1 MRACFEYIIFYRRGS
16 AGASPWQDHLG
27 RARLLPSHLTE
38 GAQKIGFPK
47 RALRLRVLIALW
59 LGALGAGA
67 QEAPAAGGNSNSSTG
82 GAGPNPASIAALS
95 NSPVQMLGPD
105 IFQVGKVILDKKERA
120 VRVPALLNK
129 SQGPME
135 YFLVTTYGKTHESI
149 LKTDAEPYHIHIAML
164 LLGAT
169 GAQPDLTNGPPPAPG
184 PIVNP
189 SPEALP
195 GDKITLEVSWQEDGK
210 EIRRPASE
218 LISNEQTHSTPDA
231 AHWVYNGSE
240 TAGGKFYAQMDGSLI
255 SLVTDPVALVNYTGI
270 GHDNDQI
277 WVPNTNRLP
286 PRTAPL
292 EVILKL
298 APKAT
303 P

>member
-1 MRACFEYIIFYRRGS
+1 VRPA
-16 AGASPWQDHLG
+16 
-27 RARLLPSHLTE
+27 
-38 GAQKIGFPK
+38 
-47 RALRLRVLIALW
+47 VLIALW
-59 LGALGAGA
+59 LGVLGAGA
-67 QEAPAAGGNSNSSTG
+67 QEPRADAASFPAATNGAASNPG
-82 GAGPNPASIAALS
+82 SIAALS

-105 IFQVGKVILDKKERA
+105 LFQVGKVILDKKERA
-120 VRVPALLNK
+120 VRVPAVLNK

-169 GAQPDLTNGPPPAPG
+169 GAQPVFTNGPPPAPG

-189 SPEALP
+189 SPAALP

-210 EIRRPASE
+210 EIRRPAGE
-218 LISNEQTHSTPDA
+218 LISNEQTHATADA

-240 TAGGKFYAQMDGSLI
+240 TAGGRFYAQIDGSLI
-255 SLVTDPVALVNYTGI
+255 SLVTDPVALVNYTGA

-277 WVPNTNRLP
+277 WTPNTNRLP

-292 EVILKL
+292 EVIIKL
-298 APKAT
+298 GLPAP